1 MTSESTW
8 AHKSAMAPAAR
19 RERAEMSDG
28 RKPTDGPMIAVEQR
42 RAVVMSAG
50 RIKVSA
56 GDV

>member
-1 MTSESTW
+1 
-8 AHKSAMAPAAR
+8 MAPAAR

-28 RKPTDGPMIAVEQR
+28 RKPTDGPMIAVEHR
-42 RAVVMSAG
+42 SAAVMSAG